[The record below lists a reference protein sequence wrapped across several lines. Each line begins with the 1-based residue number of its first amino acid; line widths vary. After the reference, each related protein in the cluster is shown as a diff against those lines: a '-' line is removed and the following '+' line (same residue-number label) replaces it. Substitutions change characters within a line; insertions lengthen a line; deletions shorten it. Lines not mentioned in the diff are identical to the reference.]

1 MVRAEFVFD
10 VEVEF
15 GEVLEGEEE
24 EAVLVVFL
32 VLYGGGFERTL
43 DVVVVGGRGR

>member
-24 EAVLVVFL
+24 EAVLVVFVRCSF
-32 VLYGGGFERTL
+32 VLE
-43 DVVVVGGRGR
+43 

>member
-15 GEVLEGEEE
+15 GEVLEREEE
-24 EAVLVVFL
+24 EAVLVVFVRYSF
-32 VLYGGGFERTL
+32 VLEQRL
-43 DVVVVGGRGR
+43 NVVVVGGRGR

>member
-24 EAVLVVFL
+24 EEAVLVVF
-32 VLYGGGFERTL
+32 VRCSFVFE
-43 DVVVVGGRGR
+43 